1 MKFNLKFLLITL
13 FICTISVAQN
23 KGTISGVLTDKE
35 TNNQPLPFANVLVK
49 GTNTSANTDID
60 GKYSLSINPGNYII
74 IFSFV
79 GYESVEQPVTVKANE
94 TITVNKVLSSGSFT
108 LKDVVVKSTANKEK
122 ETALLLDQKNAVVIK
137 QSIGAQEMS
146 RKGVSDVE
154 EGLTKIT
161 GITKVE
167 GRGLFVRGLED
178 RYNSL
183 LLNDLAVPSN
193 NPFKK
198 IIPLDIFPTDIVS
211 VLETY
216 KTFNTNLYGDF
227 AGATFN
233 IVTTATGKSQT
244 KINFGAGYTIN
255 NNLKKFLISQDATST
270 SDFFG
275 FSGNERDLPSA
286 LTKTPSNQT
295 LTADQAA
302 NGFGSGFDVKSD
314 VSPLNTSF
322 GITHSE
328 KFNVGKKDNVFQ
340 YLISLNYDN
349 KFQIRSGADRIFNTA
364 QGNYDN
370 DLVTTQYKFIT
381 NSSALLGLTYKTKR
395 LSLTSNTTYLKS
407 TENLIQDQLGYT
419 NSNAAQTNGFIRMN
433 QLQES
438 TFLNTQLFGNYKITE
453 DERHTIKSG
462 ISFSTTQYELPD
474 RKSFKGIKMDDN
486 TTSISYTGNS
496 LTRQYLDFKGDQ
508 HISGLLEYGWKFGN
522 EDLSKSHKLTAGY
535 SGYMNKMGSEF
546 RFLVSQNLN
555 SNSATFPTNTPD
567 ATLNNE
573 ISNNNFTYREG
584 TNSTYKAMLEEFI
597 NAGYLDLA
605 LKFSEKI
612 ELNVGARVEQT
623 HRETKYKSTG
633 SFEDPYQKIINDKT
647 DILPS
652 LNTKYI
658 LNENSNLRFAASK
671 TITRPVIMESYPL
684 EFVNP
689 DGTIERGNEFL
700 TNSANYNFDLKYEL
714 FPTNKELISAT
725 IFTKMIDNPIERLFT
740 NSAGSGGQIITYGN
754 SNKALLYGAE
764 FEFLFQLERISK
776 SLSNFSLGANAA
788 LMDTK
793 VTIEKTFENGVNNP
807 ETIAVDDN
815 PSRKLQGASPW
826 ILNAD
831 LRYDSEFSE
840 KWKSSMTMVY
850 NVYSKRIY
858 AVGTNGLDNYYE
870 MPFGKLDF
878 IWQNKISD
886 KFDVKLS
893 VDNLL
898 NPSYKIEMGA
908 NSRIPITES
917 DLTVR
922 EYKKGVGFSMN
933 VSYTF

>member
-1 MKFNLKFLLITL
+1 MKLKFLFFTL
-13 FICTISVAQN
+13 LICTISFSQN
-23 KGTISGVLTDKE
+23 KGTIEGVLLDKDS
-35 TNNQPLPFANVLVK
+35 NNQSLPFANVLIK
-49 GTNTSANTDID
+49 GTKIGANTDID
-60 GKYSLSINPGNYII
+60 GKYTITIAPGNYTVQ
-74 IFSFV
+74 FSFV
-79 GYESVEQPVTVKANE
+79 GYETIEVPVTVVSNE
-94 TITVNKVLSSGSFT
+94 TIKLNNSIGSGSYK
-108 LKDVVVKSTANKEK
+108 LKDVVIKSSGGREK
-122 ETALLLDQKNAVVIK
+122 ETALLLEQKNAVVIK

-167 GRGLFVRGLED
+167 SRGLFVRGLED
-178 RYNSL
+178 RYNNL
-183 LLNDLAVPSN
+183 LLNGLAVPSN

-198 IIPLDIFPTDIVS
+198 IIALDIFPTDIVS

-233 IVTTATGKSQT
+233 IVTANSGKSQT
-244 KINFGAGYTIN
+244 KVNFGAGYTTN
-255 NNLKKFLISQDATST
+255 NNLKKFLISEDANST

-286 LTKTPSNQT
+286 LTKIPSNQT
-295 LTADQAA
+295 LTSDQAA

-314 VSPLNTSF
+314 TSPLNTSF
-322 GITHSE
+322 GILHSE
-328 KFNVGKKDNVFQ
+328 KFILGEKQNIFQ

-349 KFQIRSGADRIFNTA
+349 KFQFRNGADRFFNTA

-381 NSSALLGLTYKTKR
+381 NSSVLAALTYKTKR

-407 TENLIQDQLGYT
+407 NENLIQDQLGYT
-419 NSNAAQTNGFIRMN
+419 NSNSTQTNGFIRMN

-453 DERHTIKSG
+453 DDRHNIKSG
-462 ISFSTTQYELPD
+462 VSYSTTQYELPD
-474 RKSFKGIKMDDN
+474 RKSFKGIKINDN
-486 TTSISYTGNS
+486 TTSISYSGNS
-496 LTRQYLDFKGDQ
+496 ITRQYLDFNGEQ
-508 HISGLLEYGWKFGN
+508 HISGLLEYSWKFGN
-522 EDLSKSHKLTAGY
+522 EDISQSNKLTAGY

-546 RFLVSQNLN
+546 RFLVSQRLN
-555 SNSATFPTNTPD
+555 SNTATFPTNTPD
-567 ATLNNE
+567 NFLKTE
-573 ISNNNFTYREG
+573 ILNNNFTYNEG
-584 TNSTYKAMLEEFI
+584 TNSTYKALLDEFI
-597 NAGYLDLA
+597 NAGYLDLE
-605 LKFSEKI
+605 LKFNEKI
-612 ELNVGARVEQT
+612 ELNAGARIEQT
-623 HRETKYKSTG
+623 NRETKYKTSG
-633 SFEDPYQKIINDKT
+633 SFSDPFITQKDDKI
-647 DILPS
+647 DFLPS
-652 LNTKYI
+652 LNARYI
-658 LNENSNLRFAASK
+658 LNQKSNLRFAASK

-689 DGTIERGNEFL
+689 DGTIEQGNPL
-700 TNSANYNFDLKYEL
+700 LINSDNYNFDLKYEL

-725 IFTKMIDNPIERLFT
+725 IFTKIIENPIERLFT

-754 SNKALLYGAE
+754 SKEALLYGAE
-764 FEFLFQLERISK
+764 FEFLFQLERISE
-776 SLSNFSLGANAA
+776 SLSNFSLGANAS

-793 VTIEKTFENGVNNP
+793 VTIETSKNGANSS
-807 ETIAVDDN
+807 ETIANDAN

-831 LRYDSEFSE
+831 IKYDSEFS
-840 KWKSSMTMVY
+840 KMWKSSMSMVY
-850 NVYSKRIY
+850 NIYSKRIY

-886 KFDVKLS
+886 KFEVKFS
-893 VDNLL
+893 ADNLL
-898 NPSYKIEMGA
+898 NPSYKIELGKE
-908 NSRIPITES
+908 SRIPITES
-917 DLTVR
+917 DLTIK
-922 EYKKGVGFSMN
+922 EYKKGIGFSMN

>member
-13 FICTISVAQN
+13 FICTISIAQN

-35 TNNQPLPFANVLVK
+35 SNNQALPFANVLIK
-49 GTNTSANTDID
+49 GTNISANTDID
-60 GKYSLSINPGNYII
+60 GKYTLSINPGSYTI

-79 GYESVEQPVTVKANE
+79 GYESVEKPVTVKANE
-94 TITVNKVLSSGSFT
+94 TITVDQVLSSGGYT
-108 LKDVVVKSTANKEK
+108 LKDVVVKNTSSREK

-178 RYNSL
+178 RYNTL
-183 LLNDLAVPSN
+183 LLNDLAIPSN

-233 IVTTATGKSQT
+233 IITTATGKSQT

-255 NNLKKFLISQDATST
+255 NNLKKFLISRDATST

-286 LTKTPSNQT
+286 VNKTPSFQT
-295 LTADQAA
+295 LTTDQAA

-314 VSPLNTSF
+314 VAPLNTSF

-328 KFNVGKKDNVFQ
+328 KFNIGKNQNVFQ

-349 KFQIRSGADRIFNTA
+349 KYQIRSGVDRFFNPS
-364 QGNYDN
+364 QGNYGN
-370 DLVTTQYKFIT
+370 DLVSTQYKFIT
-381 NSSALLGLTYKTKR
+381 NSSALAALTYKTKR
-395 LSLTSNTTYLKS
+395 FSLTSNTTYLKS
-407 TENLIQDQLGYT
+407 TENSIQDQLGST
-419 NSNAAQTNGFIRMN
+419 NSNANQPNGFIRMN

-438 TFLNTQLFGNYKITE
+438 NFLNTQLFGNYKITE
-453 DERHTIKSG
+453 DERQTVKAG
-462 ISFSTTQYELPD
+462 ISYTTTKYELPD
-474 RKSFKGIKMDDN
+474 RKSFAGIKVDDN
-486 TTSISYTGNS
+486 TTSISYSGNS
-496 LTRQYLDFKGDQ
+496 ITRQYFDVKGEE
-508 HISGLLEYGWKFGN
+508 HISALLEYSWKFGN
-522 EDLSKSHKLTAGY
+522 EDLSKAHKLTAGY
-535 SGYMNKMGSEF
+535 SGYMNKMGSEY
-546 RFLVSQNLN
+546 RFLVSQRLN
-555 SNSATFPTNTPD
+555 SNSITFPTNSLD
-567 ATLNNE
+567 AILRNE
-573 ISNNNFTYREG
+573 ILNENFTYSDG
-584 TNSTYKAMLEEFI
+584 TNPTYKAMLDEFI
-597 NAGYLDLA
+597 NGGYIDLA
-605 LKFSEKI
+605 FKFSEKI
-612 ELNVGARVEQT
+612 ELNAGVRVEQT
-623 HRETKYKSTG
+623 NREITYKDAG
-633 SFEDPYQKIINDKT
+633 SFDDPYKVQSVDKT
-647 DILPS
+647 DFLPS
-652 LNTKYI
+652 LNTKY
-658 LNENSNLRFAASK
+658 LVNENSNVRFAASK

-689 DGTIERGNEFL
+689 DSTIEQGNPL
-700 TNSANYNFDLKYEL
+700 LINSDNYNFDLKYEL

-725 IFTKMIDNPIERLFT
+725 IFTKIIENPIERLFT
-740 NSAGSGGQIITYGN
+740 NSAGSGGQIMTYGN
-754 SNKALLYGAE
+754 SKKAFLYGAE

-776 SLSNFSLGANAA
+776 SLSNFSFGANAA
-788 LMDTK
+788 LMDSK
-793 VTIEKTFENGVNNP
+793 VTIDKIFANGVNNP
-807 ETIAVDDN
+807 ETIVVDNN

-831 LRYDSEFSE
+831 LRYESEFS
-840 KWKSSMTMVY
+840 KNWKSSMTMVY

-858 AVGTNGLDNYYE
+858 AVGTQGLDNYYE

-898 NPSYKIEMGA
+898 NPAYKIEMGDK
-908 NSRIPITES
+908 SRIEITES
-917 DLTVR
+917 DLTVK

-933 VSYTF
+933 ISYTF

>member
-35 TNNQPLPFANVLVK
+35 TNNEVLPFANVLVK

-60 GKYSLSINPGNYII
+60 GKYSLSVNPGNYIL

-79 GYESVEQPVTVKANE
+79 GYESVEKPVTVKANE
-94 TITVNKVLSSGSFT
+94 TITVNQVLSSGSFT

-161 GITKVE
+161 GITKVD

-216 KTFNTNLYGDF
+216 KTFNPNLYGDF

-255 NNLKKFLISQDATST
+255 NNLQKFLISQDATST

-302 NGFGSGFDVKSD
+302 NGFGSGFDVKSS

-322 GITHSE
+322 GVLHSE

-349 KFQIRSGADRIFNTA
+349 KYQIRSGADRIFNTA

-370 DLVTTQYKFIT
+370 DLTTTQYKFIT
-381 NSSALLGLTYKTKR
+381 NSSALVGLTYKTKR
-395 LSLTSNTTYLKS
+395 LSLTSNTIYLKS
-407 TENLIQDQLGYT
+407 TENLIQDQVGYT

-438 TFLNTQLFGNYKITE
+438 TLFNTQLFGNYKITE
-453 DERHTIKSG
+453 DERHTVKG
-462 ISFSTTQYELPD
+462 GVSFSTTQYELPD

-496 LTRQYLDFKGDQ
+496 ITRQYLDFKGDQ
-508 HISGLLEYGWKFGN
+508 HVSGLLEYGWKFGN
-522 EDLSKSHKLTAGY
+522 EDISKANKLTAGY

-546 RFLVSQNLN
+546 RFLVSQNLD

-567 ATLNNE
+567 ATLRNE
-573 ISNNNFTYREG
+573 ISNGNFTYREG
-584 TNSTYKAMLEEFI
+584 TNSTYKAMLEEFV

-605 LKFSEKI
+605 LKFSEKF
-612 ELNVGARVEQT
+612 ELNIGGRVEQT

-633 SFEDPYQKIINDKT
+633 SFEDPYQIITTDKT

-652 LNTKYI
+652 VNTKYI

-714 FPTNKELISAT
+714 FPTGKELISAT

-793 VTIEKTFENGVNNP
+793 VTIQKTFENGVNNP

-826 ILNAD
+826 IVNAD

-870 MPFGKLDF
+870 MPFSKLDF
-878 IWQNKISD
+878 IWQNKISE

-898 NPSYKIEMGA
+898 NPSYKIQMGE

-922 EYKKGVGFSMN
+922 EYKKGIGFSMN

>member
-1 MKFNLKFLLITL
+1 MKLKFLFFTL
-13 FICTISVAQN
+13 FICVIGFAQN
-23 KGTISGVLTDKE
+23 TGTITGVLLDKDS
-35 TNNQPLPFANVLVK
+35 NNQPLPFANVLIK
-49 GTNTSANTDID
+49 GTKIGANTDID
-60 GKYSLSINPGNYII
+60 GKYSISAAPGNYTIQ
-74 IFSFV
+74 FSFL
-79 GYESVEQPVTVKANE
+79 GYESVEVPVTVTANE
-94 TITVNKVLSSGSFT
+94 TVTANSSLGSGSYK
-108 LKDVVVKSTANKEK
+108 LKDVIIKSSGGREK
-122 ETALLLDQKNAVVIK
+122 ETALLLEQKSATVIK

-167 GRGLFVRGLED
+167 SRGLFVRGLED

-198 IIPLDIFPTDIVS
+198 IISLDIFPTDIIS

-233 IVTTATGKSQT
+233 IITASSGKSQT
-244 KINFGAGYTIN
+244 KINFGAGYTVN
-255 NNLKKFLISQDATST
+255 NNMEKFLLSEDATST
-270 SDFFG
+270 GDFFG
-275 FSGNERDLPSA
+275 FSGNERNLPSA

-295 LTADQAA
+295 LTQDQAA
-302 NGFGSGFDVKSD
+302 NGFGSGFNVQNDI
-314 VSPLNTSF
+314 SPLNTSF
-322 GITHSE
+322 GILHSE
-328 KFNVGKKDNVFQ
+328 KFNVGKDQNVFQ

-349 KFQIRSGADRIFNTA
+349 KFQVRSGADRIFNTA

-370 DLVTTQYKFIT
+370 NLVTTQYKFIT
-381 NSSALLGLTYKTKR
+381 NSSVLATLTYKTKK

-407 TENLIQDQLGYT
+407 NENLIQDQLGYT
-419 NSNAAQTNGFIRMN
+419 NSNATQTNGFIRMN

-438 TFLNTQLFGNYKITE
+438 TFFNTQLFGNYKLTE
-453 DERHTIKSG
+453 NERHTIKAG
-462 ISFSTTQYELPD
+462 VSFSTTQYELPD
-474 RKSFKGIKMDDN
+474 RKSFKGIKIDDN
-486 TTSISYTGNS
+486 TTSINYSGNS
-496 LTRQYLDFKGDQ
+496 ITRQYLDFKGDE
-508 HISGLLEYGWKFGN
+508 HISGLLEYSWKFGN

-546 RFLVSQNLN
+546 RFLVSQRLN
-555 SNSATFPTNTPD
+555 SNNATFPIDSPD
-567 ATLNNE
+567 ETFKNE
-573 ISNNNFTYREG
+573 IINNNFTYGEG
-584 TNSTYKAMLEEFI
+584 TNSTYKAMLNEFI

-605 LKFSEKI
+605 FKFSEKI
-612 ELNVGARVEQT
+612 ELNIGARVEQT
-623 HRETKYKSTG
+623 YRETKYKESG
-633 SFEDPYQKIINDKT
+633 SFEDPFTKKKVEKT
-647 DILPS
+647 DFLPS

-658 LNENSNLRFAASK
+658 LNEKSNLRFAASK

-689 DGTIERGNEFL
+689 DGTIEQGNPL
-700 TNSANYNFDLKYEL
+700 LINSDNYNFDLKYEL
-714 FPTNKELISAT
+714 FPTNKELVSAT
-725 IFTKMIDNPIERLFT
+725 IFTKIIENPIERLFT
-740 NSAGSGGQIITYGN
+740 NTAGSGGQIITYGN
-754 SNKALLYGAE
+754 SKQALLYGAE
-764 FEFLFQLERISK
+764 FEFLFQLERISQ
-776 SLSNFSLGANAA
+776 SLSNFSLGANAS

-793 VTIEKTFENGVNNP
+793 VTIESSKNGINSS
-807 ETIAVDDN
+807 ETIAGDTD

-826 ILNAD
+826 IVNAD
-831 LRYDSEFSE
+831 IKYDSEFSK

-850 NVYSKRIY
+850 NIYSKRIY

-870 MPFGKLDF
+870 MPFDKLDF

-886 KFDVKLS
+886 KFEVKLS

-898 NPSYKIEMGA
+898 NPSYKIELGKE
-908 NSRIPITES
+908 SRIPITES

>member
-1 MKFNLKFLLITL
+1 MKFNLKFLFIALL
-13 FICTISVAQN
+13 ICTISIAQN

-35 TNNQPLPFANVLVK
+35 TNNEVLPFANVLIK
-49 GTNTSANTDID
+49 GTNISANTDID
-60 GKYSLSINPGNYII
+60 GKYSLSVNPGNYTV
-74 IFSFV
+74 IFSFI
-79 GYESVEQPVTVKANE
+79 GYESVEKPVTVTANE
-94 TITVNKVLSSGSFT
+94 TVTLNQVLSSGSYT
-108 LKDVVVKSTANKEK
+108 LKDVVVKNTASKEK

-233 IVTTATGKSQT
+233 IVTTASGKSQT
-244 KINFGAGYTIN
+244 KVNFGAGYTVN
-255 NNLKKFLISQDATST
+255 NNLKKFLISRDATST

-275 FSGNERDLPSA
+275 FSGNERKLPSA
-286 LTKTPSNQT
+286 LTNTPSNQT
-295 LTADQAA
+295 LTTDQAA

-314 VSPLNTSF
+314 VAPLNTSF
-322 GITHSE
+322 GIIHSE
-328 KFNVGKKDNVFQ
+328 KFNVGKNDNVFQ

-349 KFQIRSGADRIFNTA
+349 KFQTRTGADRIFNTA

-419 NSNAAQTNGFIRMN
+419 NSNVAQTNGFIRMN

-453 DERHTIKSG
+453 DERHTVKSG
-462 ISFSTTQYELPD
+462 VSFSTTQYELPD
-474 RKSFKGIKMDDN
+474 RKSFKGIRMDDN

-496 LTRQYLDFKGDQ
+496 ITRQYLDFKGDH
-508 HISGLLEYGWKFGN
+508 HISGLLEYNWKFGN
-522 EDLSKSHKLTAGY
+522 EDLSKANKLTAGY

-555 SNSATFPTNTPD
+555 SNSATFPTNDPD
-567 ATLNNE
+567 ATLKNE
-573 ISNNNFTYREG
+573 ILNNNFTYREG

-597 NAGYLDLA
+597 NAGYLDLG

-623 HRETKYKSTG
+623 HRDTKYKSTG
-633 SFEDPYQKIINDKT
+633 SFEDPYQKVTTDKT

-658 LNENSNLRFAASK
+658 INEKSNLRFAASK

-700 TNSANYNFDLKYEL
+700 TNSSNYNFDLKYEL

-725 IFTKMIDNPIERLFT
+725 LFTKMIDNPIERLFT

-776 SLSNFSLGANAA
+776 SLSNFSVGANAS

-807 ETIAVDDN
+807 ETIAVDAN
-815 PSRKLQGASPW
+815 PERKLQGASPW
-826 ILNAD
+826 LVNAD

-893 VDNLL
+893 VDNIL
-898 NPSYKIEMGA
+898 NPSYKIEMGQ
-908 NSRIPITES
+908 NSRIEITES

>member
-1 MKFNLKFLLITL
+1 MKLKFLFFTL
-13 FICTISVAQN
+13 FICAIGFSQG
-23 KGTISGVLTDKE
+23 KGTISGVLLDKDS
-35 TNNQPLPFANVLVK
+35 NNQALPFANVLIK
-49 GTNTSANTDID
+49 GTKIGVNTDID
-60 GKYSLSINPGNYII
+60 GKYMITIAPGSYTIQ
-74 IFSFV
+74 FSFL
-79 GYESVEQPVTVKANE
+79 GYDPIEVPVTVVANE
-94 TITVNKVLSSGSFT
+94 TVTLNNSLGSGSYK
-108 LKDVVVKSTANKEK
+108 LKDVVIKSNVTREK
-122 ETALLLDQKNAVVIK
+122 ETALLLEQKNAVVIK

-167 GRGLFVRGLED
+167 SRGLFVRGLED
-178 RYNSL
+178 RYNNL

-227 AGATFN
+227 AGGTFN
-233 IVTTATGKSQT
+233 IVTANSGKSQT

-275 FSGNERDLPSA
+275 FSGNERDLPSV
-286 LTKTPSNQT
+286 LTETPSNQT

-314 VSPLNTSF
+314 ISPLNTNF
-322 GITHSE
+322 GILHSE
-328 KFNVGKKDNVFQ
+328 KFNLGKNQNIFQ
-340 YLISLNYDN
+340 YLISFNYEN
-349 KFQIRSGADRIFNTA
+349 KFQIRSGADRFFNTA

-381 NSSALLGLTYKTKR
+381 NSSVLAALTYKTKR
-395 LSLTSNTTYLKS
+395 LSVTSNTIYLKS
-407 TENLIQDQLGYT
+407 NQNLIQDQLGYT
-419 NSNAAQTNGFIRMN
+419 NSNTTQTNGFIRMN
-433 QLQES
+433 ELQES
-438 TFLNTQLFGNYKITE
+438 IFLNTQLFGNYKLTE
-453 DERHTIKSG
+453 NERHNIKSG
-462 ISFSTTQYELPD
+462 ISYSTTQYELPD
-474 RKSFKGIKMDDN
+474 RKSFKGVKIDDN
-486 TTSISYTGNS
+486 TTSISYSGNS
-496 LTRQYLDFKGDQ
+496 IARQYLDFDGEQ
-508 HISGLLEYGWKFGN
+508 HISGLLEYSWKFGN
-522 EDLSKSHKLTAGY
+522 EDLSKSNKLTAGY
-535 SGYMNKMGSEF
+535 SGYVNKIGSEF
-546 RFLVSQNLN
+546 RFLVSQRLD
-555 SNSATFPTNTPD
+555 SNSATFPTNSPD
-567 ATLNNE
+567 EYFKSE
-573 ISNNNFTYREG
+573 ILKNNFTYTEG

-605 LKFSEKI
+605 FKFGEKI
-612 ELNVGARVEQT
+612 ELNAGARVEQT
-623 HRETKYKSTG
+623 NRDTKYKTSG
-633 SFEDPYQKIINDKT
+633 SFTDPFITKKDDKT
-647 DILPS
+647 DFLPS
-652 LNTKYI
+652 FNTRYI
-658 LNENSNLRFAASK
+658 LNEKSNLRFAASK

-689 DGTIERGNEFL
+689 DGTIEQGNPSL
-700 TNSANYNFDLKYEL
+700 INSDNYNFDLKYEF

-725 IFTKMIDNPIERLFT
+725 IFNKIIDNPIERLFT

-754 SNKALLYGAE
+754 SKQALLYGAE
-764 FEFLFQLERISK
+764 LEFLFQFERISN
-776 SLSNFSLGANAA
+776 SLSNFSLGANAS

-793 VTIEKTFENGVNNP
+793 VTIETSKNGINSP
-807 ETIAVDDN
+807 ETIAKDDN

-831 LRYDSEFSE
+831 IKYDSEFSK
-840 KWKSSMTMVY
+840 KWKSSMTLVY
-850 NVYSKRIY
+850 NIYSKRIY

-886 KFDVKLS
+886 KFDVKFS
-893 VDNLL
+893 ADNLL
-898 NPSYKIEMGA
+898 NPSYKIELGE
-908 NSRIPITES
+908 NNRIPITES
-917 DLTVR
+917 DLTIK
-922 EYKKGVGFSMN
+922 EYKKGIGFSMN
-933 VSYTF
+933 ISYTF

>member
-1 MKFNLKFLLITL
+1 MKLKFLFFTLLICAIG
-13 FICTISVAQN
+13 FSQN
-23 KGTISGVLTDKE
+23 KGTISGVLLDKDS
-35 TNNQPLPFANVLVK
+35 NNQSLPFANVLLK
-49 GTNTSANTDID
+49 ETKTGANTDID
-60 GKYSLSINPGNYII
+60 GKYTIATAPGNYTIQ
-74 IFSFV
+74 FSFL
-79 GYESVEQPVTVKANE
+79 GYETVEVPVTVVANE
-94 TITVNKVLSSGSFT
+94 TVTLNNSLGSGSYK
-108 LKDVVVKSTANKEK
+108 LKDVVIKSNVTREK
-122 ETALLLDQKNAVVIK
+122 ETALLLEQKNAVVIK

-167 GRGLFVRGLED
+167 SRGLFVRGLED
-178 RYNSL
+178 RYNNL

-227 AGATFN
+227 AGGTFN
-233 IVTTATGKSQT
+233 IVTANSGKSQT

-255 NNLKKFLISQDATST
+255 NNLEKFLISQDATST

-314 VSPLNTSF
+314 VSPLNTNF
-322 GITHSE
+322 GILHSE
-328 KFNVGKKDNVFQ
+328 KFTLGKNQNIFQ
-340 YLISLNYDN
+340 YLISLNYEN
-349 KFQIRSGADRIFNTA
+349 KFQIRSGADRFFNTA

-381 NSSALLGLTYKTKR
+381 NSSVLAALTYKTKR
-395 LSLTSNTTYLKS
+395 FSVTSNTIYLKS
-407 TENLIQDQLGYT
+407 NQNLIQDQLGYT
-419 NSNAAQTNGFIRMN
+419 NSNATQTNGFIRMN
-433 QLQES
+433 ELQES
-438 TFLNTQLFGNYKITE
+438 TFLNTQLFGNYKLTE
-453 DERHTIKSG
+453 DERHNIKAGVSY
-462 ISFSTTQYELPD
+462 STTQYELPD
-474 RKSFKGIKMDDN
+474 RKSFKGVKIDDN
-486 TTSISYTGNS
+486 TTSISYSGNS
-496 LTRQYLDFKGDQ
+496 ITRQYLDFKGEH
-508 HISGLLEYGWKFGN
+508 HISGLLEYSWKFGN
-522 EDLSKSHKLTAGY
+522 EDISKSHKLTAGY

-546 RFLVSQNLN
+546 RFLVSQRLDANT
-555 SNSATFPTNTPD
+555 ATFPTNSPD
-567 ATLNNE
+567 EYFKNE
-573 ISNNNFTYREG
+573 ILKNNFTYTEG
-584 TNSTYKAMLEEFI
+584 TNSTYKALLEEFI

-605 LKFSEKI
+605 FKFGEKI
-612 ELNVGARVEQT
+612 ELNAGARIEQT
-623 HRETKYKSTG
+623 SRETKYKTSG
-633 SFEDPYQKIINDKT
+633 SFSDPFITLKNEKT
-647 DILPS
+647 DVLPS
-652 LNTKYI
+652 LNTRYL
-658 LNENSNLRFAASK
+658 LNEKSNLRFAASK

-689 DGTIERGNEFL
+689 DGTIEQGNPL
-700 TNSANYNFDLKYEL
+700 LINSDNYNFDLKYEF

-725 IFTKMIDNPIERLFT
+725 IFNKIIKNPIERLFT

-754 SNKALLYGAE
+754 SKQAILYGAE
-764 FEFLFQLERISK
+764 LEFLFQFERITK
-776 SLSNFSLGANAA
+776 SLSNFSLGANAS

-793 VTIEKTFENGVNNP
+793 VTIETSKNGVNSP
-807 ETIAVDDN
+807 ETIANDAN

-826 ILNAD
+826 IVNAD
-831 LRYDSEFSE
+831 IKYDSEFS
-840 KWKSSMTMVY
+840 KSWKSSMTMVY
-850 NVYSKRIY
+850 NIYSKRIY

-886 KFDVKLS
+886 KFDIKLS
-893 VDNLL
+893 ADNLL
-898 NPSYKIEMGA
+898 NPHYKIELGE

-917 DLTVR
+917 DLTIK
-922 EYKKGVGFSMN
+922 EYKKGIGFSMN